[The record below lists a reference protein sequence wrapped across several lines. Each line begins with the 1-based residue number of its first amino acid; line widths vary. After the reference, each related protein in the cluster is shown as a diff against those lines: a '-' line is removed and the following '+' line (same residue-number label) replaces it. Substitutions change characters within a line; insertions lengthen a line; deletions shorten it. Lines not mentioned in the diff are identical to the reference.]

1 MFFDVLMMRRERR
14 RAFSLG
20 SKARSS
26 LFVALRQVLVLHLPV
41 HESEILQVLHLRTCL
56 PTSRPSYVTPAT
68 RCSFPL
74 SKSRAINVAIHQ
86 NTHNVI
92 GKSGDVR

>member
-1 MFFDVLMMRRERR
+1 MFYTFVP
-14 RAFSLG
+14 AFYQPAKL
-20 SKARSS
+20 
-26 LFVALRQVLVLHLPV
+26 
-41 HESEILQVLHLRTCL
+41 CD
-56 PTSRPSYVTPAT
+56 TST